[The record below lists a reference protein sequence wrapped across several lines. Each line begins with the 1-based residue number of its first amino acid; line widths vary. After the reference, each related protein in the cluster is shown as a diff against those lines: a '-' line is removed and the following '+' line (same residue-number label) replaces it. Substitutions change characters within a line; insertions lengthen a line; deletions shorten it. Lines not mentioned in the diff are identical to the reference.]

1 MYFFVSLVWLVVR
14 VMVMVR
20 RVVIL
25 FWLMVR
31 SHGGVE
37 SLLIWK
43 MMRWEWEMVMW
54 LWKMVRWGLRMVRW
68 RWKMVRWRLK
78 MVRWR
83 LKVVG
88 LLEWVVILIWEMVRW
103 LGSILGVIRL
113 VRMLRCLERVGILD
127 WRMVWKVEGE
137 QQVLEDFMKVFH

>member
-1 MYFFVSLVWLVVR
+1 
-14 VMVMVR
+14 MVR

-54 LWKMVRWGLRMVRW
+54 LWKMVRWGLRMV
-68 RWKMVRWRLK
+68 
-78 MVRWR
+78 
-83 LKVVG
+83 G

-113 VRMLRCLERVGILD
+113 VRMVRCLERVGILD

-137 QQVLEDFMKVFH
+137 QQALEHFMKVFH